1 MYRHFPTRLALFEA
15 VYRDSVERLCADG
28 DRLATSEAA
37 GPALIDWL
45 QGFVTVISQK
55 RGLAA
60 ALTEEGRTSEL
71 FAQCHSM
78 INATGGMLLDRA
90 KAEGAVR
97 DEVDL
102 DDLLKMTKAF
112 AVAAETSPDGPA
124 LAERLLVLSMDG
136 MRPRTLE
143 APRARPPHAARP
155 RALVGRQRRVG
166 GGPPISLGRSSSS
179 PTLSPR
185 RCKPVPTR
193 LDPSPAEGFAGRR
206 RTAPAAARSR
216 RRRSKASGPSR
227 AQHPER
233 CVACGVG

>member
-1 MYRHFPTRLALFEA
+1 M
-15 VYRDSVERLCADG
+15 
-28 DRLATSEAA
+28 
-37 GPALIDWL
+37 
-45 QGFVTVISQK
+45 TVISQK

-71 FAQCHSM
+71 FAQCHAM

-136 MRPRTLE
+136 MRPRQS
-143 APRARPPHAARP
+143 A
-155 RALVGRQRRVG
+155 
-166 GGPPISLGRSSSS
+166 
-179 PTLSPR
+179 
-185 RCKPVPTR
+185 
-193 LDPSPAEGFAGRR
+193 
-206 RTAPAAARSR
+206 
-216 RRRSKASGPSR
+216 
-227 AQHPER
+227 
-233 CVACGVG
+233 